1 MNFLNKLSKSR
12 GIILEMLTYR
22 GYDVSEYKS
31 FSNTEI
37 EIMYTNMPIKI
48 LPDKQSLDIIVKN
61 DAGNTIY
68 VKYLFNSKIKISN
81 ITTLI
86 LQMKKE
92 YDMKD
97 EDTVIIIT
105 KDKSYN
111 KSSGSDDILEGQLE
125 ALYQKEKIFTQAFWL
140 DTLIINILDHEI
152 VPEHRIMSQEAKESL
167 LDRYD
172 ITHFNQLPLIMK
184 TDPVAKFIGMKRGD
198 VCEITLA
205 SETSGKYKNYR
216 YCQ

>member
-1 MNFLNKLSKSR
+1 MNFLNKLVKSR
-12 GIILEMLTYR
+12 GIILEMLKYR
-22 GYDVSEYKS
+22 NYDVSEYTS
-31 FSNTEI
+31 FTNTEI
-37 EIMYTNMPIKI
+37 EIMYKNMPIKI
-48 LPDKQSLDIIVKN
+48 LPDKQALDIIVKN
-61 DAGNTIY
+61 DSDNTLY

-81 ITTLI
+81 INTLI

-92 YDMKD
+92 YDMKN

-140 DTLIINILDHEI
+140 DTLIINIIDHDI
-152 VPEHRIMSQEAKESL
+152 VPEHRIVSEEAKQAL

-172 ITHFNQLPLIMK
+172 ILSFNQLPLIMK

-198 VCEITLA
+198 VCEITLS

>member
-22 GYDVSEYKS
+22 GYDVSEYAN

-48 LPDKQSLDIIVKN
+48 LPDKQALDIIVKN
-61 DAGNTIY
+61 GTGNSIY
-68 VKYLFNSKIKISN
+68 VKYLFNSKIKITN

-97 EDTVIIIT
+97 NDTVVIIT

-140 DTLIINILDHEI
+140 DTLIINILDHVI
-152 VPEHRIMSQEAKESL
+152 VPEHRIMSQEAKEAL
-167 LDRYD
+167 LDRYN

-205 SETSGKYKNYR
+205 SETSGKYNNYR

>member
-1 MNFLNKLSKSR
+1 MNFLNKLVKSR
-12 GIILEMLTYR
+12 GIILEMLNYR
-22 GYDVSEYKS
+22 SYDVTEYTN
-31 FSNTEI
+31 FSNVEI
-37 EIMYTNMPIKI
+37 EMMYKNMPLKI
-48 LPDKQSLDIIVKN
+48 LPDKQALDIIVN
-61 DAGNTIY
+61 NNEGNTLY

-81 ITTLI
+81 ITSLI

-92 YDMKD
+92 YDMTD
-97 EDTVIIIT
+97 DDTVIIIT

-140 DTLIINILDHEI
+140 DTLIINIIEHEI
-152 VPEHRIMSQEAKESL
+152 VPEHRIISKEAKKSL
-167 LDRYD
+167 LNIYD
-172 ITHFNQLPLIMK
+172 ISNYNQLPLIMK

-198 VCEITLA
+198 VCEITL
-205 SETSGKYKNYR
+205 SSQTSGKYKNYR